1 MQSFCFYSRAAAY
14 LGRSQSSARRAKRQI
29 YLSTSEAKLPMGE
42 INRSRSPRRQSIL
55 QKSARRLEI
64 SAVLAEFSKRLVNFC
79 SPQVCFSDK
88 VSGKRGPVAETDDC
102 RPKFFQLVTKH
113 PSSPLCMLP
122 LHIKKSGMPAPTFR
136 RDIPSMITAVPM
148 SEHQASCS
156 AIKACM
162 AGVAAST
169 LCKSLN

>member
-14 LGRSQSSARRAKRQI
+14 LGRSQSSARRMKRQI
-29 YLSTSEAKLPMGE
+29 YLSTSEPKLPMGE
-42 INRSRSPRRQSIL
+42 INRSRSPRWQSIS

-88 VSGKRGPVAETDDC
+88 VSGMRGQVVETDDC
-102 RPKFFQLVTKH
+102 RAEFFRLGTKH

-122 LHIKKSGMPAPTFR
+122 LHIKKAGCPLRHSGG
-136 RDIPSMITAVPM
+136 
-148 SEHQASCS
+148 ASRQ
-156 AIKACM
+156 
-162 AGVAAST
+162 
-169 LCKSLN
+169 